1 MNSVILTKNYAEPP
15 FCEKEI
21 LRYAGCKTENE
32 EILALARSCVDEIKS
47 KLTYKVCYREFN
59 VEISDDICDFGVF
72 AFKSKALSKNLS
84 GCKTAIFFAATVG
97 VEIDRAI
104 SKYGRISPSKALM
117 LQSVGTERI
126 ESLCDAFCEDITREY
141 NLAAKPRFS
150 PGYGDL
156 PLDCQKEIFSVL
168 SPEKQIGLFLADS
181 LLMSPSKSVTAIVGL
196 SEGKESPKRNIC
208 TACNHKD
215 CQFRGAL

>member
-1 MNSVILTKNYAEPP
+1 MNSVILTKNYTEPP

-21 LRYAGCKTENE
+21 LRYAGCKRADE
-32 EILALARSCVDEIKS
+32 EILALARTCVDEIRS
-47 KLTYKVCYREFN
+47 KLTYKVCYRELE
-59 VEISDDICDFGVF
+59 VEISDDVCDFGAF
-72 AFKSKALSKNLS
+72 AFKSKALAKNLS

-126 ESLCDAFCEDITREY
+126 EALCDAFCEDIAREY
-141 NLAAKPRFS
+141 SLAARPRFS
-150 PGYGDL
+150 AGYGDL
-156 PLDCQKEIFSVL
+156 PLDCQMEIFSVL
-168 SPEKQIGLFLADS
+168 SPEKYIGVFLADS

-196 SEGKESPKRNIC
+196 REGEKSPINNKC
-208 TACNHKD
+208 SGCNQKD